1 MLSDSDQ
8 EGPKSGRKGGGGD
21 DSGRS
26 ASDKPTKRDK
36 SSKPPK
42 ADRKKQKGW
51 KVNTTDDGAGN
62 DGDNKS

>member
-8 EGPKSGRKGGGGD
+8 EGGNSGRKGGGGD

-26 ASDKPTKRDK
+26 DGDKPTKRDK
-36 SSKPPK
+36 SQKPPK
-42 ADRKKQKGW
+42 GDRKKQKGW
-51 KVNTTDDGAGN
+51 KVNTTDDGGAG